1 MKKLKAILPRM
12 LAPICALLLIVAAV
26 LPYEETKPRLRIA
39 PGVWPA
45 AEALL
50 LAGDLQILPPSR
62 FQVIEIPW
70 SSAVMRAFGSGAA
83 DLVVVTLEE
92 LMRMRDAGQKLK
104 VLMVL
109 NQSAGA
115 DALLVHAGV
124 QRLEDIRGKRVGIER
139 SAGFYLLISALEN
152 AGMSMKDIDAVPMFQ
167 SEMDQALQSGQVD
180 AVAVADPWLTR
191 LKRTGMH
198 SLYDST
204 QMKVPIVYLLVASER
219 ACARYR
225 EELAA
230 LLKTQ
235 QDMAEKIWTGK
246 PFPGMDAVLR
256 RERLE
261 PNELNGCLQK
271 LQPLSKA
278 ENAAMLK
285 KLPEMARQMEA
296 QLISQGVIISS
307 QAGGEWINSTIS
319 EEALR

>member
-1 MKKLKAILPRM
+1 MKKLKAILPRL

-124 QRLEDIRGKRVGIER
+124 QRLEDLRGKRVGIER

-152 AGMSMKDIDAVPMFQ
+152 AGMSTQDIDAVPMFQ
-167 SEMDQALQSGQVD
+167 SEMEQALQSGQVD
-180 AVAVADPWLTR
+180 AVAVSDPWQTR
-191 LKRTGMH
+191 LKRTGLH

-219 ACARYR
+219 ACARSR
-225 EELAA
+225 EELAV

-235 QDMAEKIWTGK
+235 QDMAEKIWAGR
-246 PFPGMDAVLR
+246 PFRGMDAVLR

-261 PNELNGCLQK
+261 PGELNACLQK
-271 LQPLSKA
+271 LHPLNKA

-285 KLPEMARQMEA
+285 KLPEMVRQMEA
-296 QLISQGVIISS
+296 QLISHGVIMNS
-307 QAGGEWINSTIS
+307 QADCEWINSTIS